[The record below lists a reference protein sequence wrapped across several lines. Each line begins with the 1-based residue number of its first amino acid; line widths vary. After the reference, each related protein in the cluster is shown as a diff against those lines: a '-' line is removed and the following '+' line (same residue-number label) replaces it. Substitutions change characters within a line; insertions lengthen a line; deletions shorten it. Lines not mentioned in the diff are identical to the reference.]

1 MLSWLVGLIAALV
14 LLITSRT
21 EQLAWNSALSFLSN
35 DYYAQQD
42 DQLESV
48 TATTRQNATFLT
60 LCRNEDLYDMLRTVQ
75 SIEDRFNS
83 RYHYDWVFL
92 NDKEFTEEFK
102 EAITAMVSSEH
113 VKFGQV
119 KQEHWGVPAWIDQQT
134 MFRNM
139 ESLKSLDVIYGD
151 SLSYRKMCRWFS
163 GFFQWHELVMP
174 YKYYWRVEPG
184 VEYSCDINYDPFA
197 EMAEKQYRY
206 GFVISILEY
215 YMTIPSLFQS
225 VVEFF
230 TSRGED
236 GDIVAR
242 DNTHEFILESDGAYN
257 LCHFWTNFEI
267 GDLDLFRSDEYTEYF
282 NHLDNKGGFF
292 YERWGDGPVRSI
304 FISLTVPSHEIN
316 WFQDIGYEHPPYQSC
331 PCDAETRLAN
341 RCSCDPTQDFTSHDY
356 SCTPRFL
363 NAQRLRNHNEANIS

>member
-14 LLITSRT
+14 LAITSWT
-21 EQLAWNSALSFLSN
+21 ELAWNVAMSHLSN
-35 DYYAQQD
+35 GHHVRD
-42 DQLESV
+42 DQLVRGVEPV
-48 TATTRQNATFLT
+48 RQNATFLT

-92 NDKEFTEEFK
+92 NDKPFTEEFK

-113 VKFGQV
+113 VRFGQV
-119 KQEHWGVPAWIDQQT
+119 RPEHWSVPDWIDQQA

-163 GFFQWHELVMP
+163 GFFQWHELVLP

-184 VEYSCDINYDPFA
+184 VEYSCDINYDPFT
-197 EMAEKQYRY
+197 EMAEKKYRY

-215 YMTIPSLFQS
+215 YMTIPSLFPS

-230 TSRGED
+230 TSRGD
-236 GDIVAR
+236 KGSIVAR
-242 DNTHEFILESDGAYN
+242 ENTHRFILEDDGAYN

-267 GDLDLFRSDEYTEYF
+267 GDLDLFRSEEYTEYF
-282 NHLDNKGGFF
+282 NHLDSKGGFF

-304 FISLTVPSHEIN
+304 FISLTVPPHEIN
-316 WFQDIGYEHPPYQSC
+316 WFQDIGYEHPPYQRC
-331 PCDAETRLAN
+331 PCDSPTRLAS
-341 RCSCDPTQDFTSHDY
+341 RCSCDPKLDFTLHDY

-363 NAQRLRNHNEANIS
+363 RAQSQGR